1 MAERSPAVTGIHRW
15 WPAHLRAR
23 PRWTIAGAIF
33 FGLLGTGLVVAR
45 LRPTLA
51 LLVAFDAAAFSY
63 LVSVAVLF
71 RRSDSQKMR
80 LRARAQAPGRWGVL
94 WSSVLVCSIV
104 LIALAVELGSADKT
118 STQSVLVACGSLLL
132 SWLFFNVMFSMHYAH
147 DFYNGP
153 KGGDERLQFPGTKQP
168 DYWDFLYFAVVIG
181 MCFQVSDVQICDQSL
196 RRTVLAQS
204 VIAFFF
210 NVVIVAITVNV
221 VASRA

>member
-1 MAERSPAVTGIHRW
+1 MAEPAHPATGIRRW

-23 PRWTIAGAIF
+23 PRWTVAGLIF
-33 FGLLGTGLVVAR
+33 FLLGAALVVAR

-51 LLVAFDAAAFSY
+51 LLVAFDAAALSY
-63 LVSVAVLF
+63 LVSIAFLF
-71 RRSDSQKMR
+71 HRSDSHKMR
-80 LRARAQAPGRWGVL
+80 MRARAQAPGRWGVL

-104 LIALAVELGSADKT
+104 LVALAVELGSADKN
-118 STQSVLVACGSLLL
+118 SIQSVLVACGSLLL

-153 KGGDERLQFPGTKQP
+153 KEGDERLQFPGTKQP

-181 MCFQVSDVQICDQSL
+181 MCFQVSDVQICDQHL